1 MWKKSNDARLGV
13 SASLSQCQPQ
23 RIWTSFLPTVFT
35 KFLSLM
41 TNIPLDM
48 SCQVFETLYFS
59 EAIPKLSLCHLMHL
73 ETNYSAEQ
81 EKYFPTVLPTSFPT
95 SNKKSNL
102 RISQLSVYSSSEVS
116 FSTMPQFVCFF
127 FFLAFHFF
135 LHHSD
140 RNLFTL
146 VVFLSCNTNSCQLF
160 QKHISL

>member
-59 EAIPKLSLCHLMHL
+59 EAIPTLSLCHLMHL

-81 EKYFPTVLPTSFPT
+81 EKYFSTVLPTSFPT
-95 SNKKSNL
+95 SNKKFNL
-102 RISQLSVYSSSEVS
+102 RISQLSVYSSSEDS
-116 FSTMPQFVCFF
+116 LSTMPQFIR
-127 FFLAFHFF
+127 FLA
-135 LHHSD
+135 
-140 RNLFTL
+140 TL
-146 VVFLSCNTNSCQLF
+146 VALHFTPVSKRVSQWA
-160 QKHISL
+160 IVSVSY